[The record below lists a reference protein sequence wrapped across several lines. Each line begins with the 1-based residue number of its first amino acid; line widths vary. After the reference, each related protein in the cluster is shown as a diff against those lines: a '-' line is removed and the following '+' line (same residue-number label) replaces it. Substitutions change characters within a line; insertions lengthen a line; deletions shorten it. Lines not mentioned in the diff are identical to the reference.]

1 MINKQYLK
9 ILFVGCTTFSQKCI
23 NTILKLKNMKVV
35 GIVTSKENFKISYSL
50 EPVKNYQ
57 YFDFKKIN
65 NENIPIFYLKN
76 KMSDETLFKNISS
89 LKPDIIVVAGW
100 YHMIP
105 KKWRE
110 LKPTYGLHASLLPK
124 YTGGAPLVWAL
135 INNEKFT
142 GITMFKMMD
151 GVDNGP
157 IIGQEKVKIL
167 KKENIKSLY
176 IKIEKKSQKLLK
188 NVLPKI
194 FLNSFNLIDQ
204 NESLRT
210 TFKQRNPSDG
220 KINWNFDA
228 EYIDR
233 FIRAQTK
240 PYPGAFTYFN
250 KKKLIIWK
258 ADVISTINYLGC
270 GEIQRIKRSYIIGCK
285 KSSIVVK
292 KIRYLNKDYNSRNLN
307 ELFGYTNH
315 TFDY

>member
-1 MINKQYLK
+1 MTKKKYLK

-23 NTILKLKNMKVV
+23 NTILQLKNMRIV
-35 GIVTSKENFKISYSL
+35 GIVTSNEMFDISYSA

-57 YFDFKKIN
+57 HFDFKKSN
-65 NENIPIFYLKN
+65 NMKIPVFHLKS
-76 KMSDETLFKNISS
+76 KMNDKELFKSVSS
-89 LKPDIIVVAGW
+89 LKPDIIIVAGW

-110 LKPTYGLHASLLPK
+110 LSPTYGLHASLLPK

-142 GITMFKMMD
+142 GITMFKIID

-157 IIGQEKVKIL
+157 IVGQEKVRIL
-167 KKENIKSLY
+167 KKETIKSLY
-176 IKIEKKSQKLLK
+176 MKIEQVSQNVLK

-194 FLNSFNLIDQ
+194 FFNNINLIDQ
-204 NESLRT
+204 DESLRT
-210 TFKQRNPSDG
+210 TFKQRKPSDG
-220 KINWNFDA
+220 KINWGFDA

-240 PYPGAFTYFN
+240 PYPGAFTFFN
-250 KKKLIIWK
+250 NKKLIIWK
-258 ADVISTINYLGC
+258 ADVINTINSLNC
-270 GEIQRIKRSYIIGCK
+270 GEIKRIKNSYLIGCK

-292 KIRYLNKDYNSRNLN
+292 KIRYLNKDYSSNNMK
-307 ELFGYTNH
+307 EIFGCKNYTFN
-315 TFDY
+315 Y